1 MASGDNVDVIEVVE
15 TTSFPVPAQ
24 PTVDHL
30 RPEQSTV
37 EEDYKSIGEKIT
49 SFDSSVVQHGTT
61 GGKTLVGVS
70 RNKSERE
77 RKIGHRRVG
86 VGGEITYKKIQTTQI
101 MGSIQLGI
109 QHAVGGLA
117 SKPER
122 DLLMQDFMTV
132 ETTNFP
138 SEGSNHTPAH
148 HFSEFKFKNYAP
160 IAFRY
165 FRDLF
170 GIQPDDF
177 LMSMCS
183 APLRELSNPGAS
195 GSIFYLTDDDEFI
208 IKTVQHKEGEFLQTL
223 LPGYYMNLNQN
234 PRTLLPKFFGL
245 YCYRC
250 NSKNVR
256 LIAMNN
262 LLPSSVKLHQKYDLK
277 GSTYKRK
284 ASKTERSKSS
294 PTYKDLDFIEHH
306 PEGIFLEADTYGALV
321 KTIQRDCRVLE
332 SFKIMDYSLL
342 VGIHNLDQ
350 AVKEKAQEQRLSASA
365 DEEIDEMGGE
375 SDGFIQSEREK
386 QKEDRIGAAALNR
399 SRSINRQR
407 LVAHSTAMESIQAES
422 EPIDEEDD
430 VPSGGIPARNARGER
445 LLLFLGII
453 DILQSYRLKK
463 KLEHTWKSMIH
474 DGDTVSVHRPGFYAQ
489 RFQDFM
495 AKTVFKKIP
504 SLDLPEIK
512 GNHRKFRNLVTS
524 YIALKHSPSKRKSI
538 SRPLRPLEGDFD
550 STAVAATGGST
561 MHATSPTK
569 AVSPPDPAISAT
581 NVAASVPIAPSPP
594 VNLAA
599 GPLSPPPLTLATGQG
614 PHHEHP
620 PGAAPTVKVTSYPA
634 VLKGRSAASPP
645 NPNLVPSGKIPPP
658 VPPRGTGASR
668 TARSSEDHRAAST
681 AASTTS
687 SVTSSRGDEA
697 AIITR
702 YRLHDSS
709 CDLHRSLLSDH
720 SCTSTSITTAKTVA
734 STITAAT
741 SIKTTSATSNALHA
755 HTSTSNTCRVTDRD
769 RIGGEAG
776 RIRLMDSIQHWHT
789 QELDED
795 EEEFV
800 SVVKIEDAYFIKT
813 SLHPLRPDRGIR
825 RSSHLKD
832 FNETGNDNYEVSKKG
847 TEKRGDTKTD
857 HLAKFTYFL
866 NPSSRADLM
875 NYKMSRKD
883 KKYSETYYERVKRK
897 QKNLE
902 ASITTVSHLRKPVE
916 DARTHHI
923 HTSYME
929 AAEEWT
935 NYNQKI
941 LKFASIKKDSILLQK
956 IREKS
961 KRRKRIAPEP
971 SMKKRT
977 SKRETFNGNLAEI
990 EKTDAKRE
998 NEKLSLKM
1006 SSLGNKSGYQ
1016 IQEKSNKNDTGFTS
1030 KRKESAIRCDET
1042 KQNCPSGRDN
1052 NYLDKKKNI
1061 SKNINDEQINN
1072 TGGFKGIFAN
1082 SYKAENMED
1091 RIVHEGISKFDRQ
1104 ANERFKK
1111 YKNESPKSDCKSCDG
1126 NSYFREEE
1134 SSFDIKKTNSKDV
1147 KQDKLL
1153 NTIKREEFI
1162 FSSFENDIRSRNS
1175 DVLKC
1180 SVFEKVKNFEKIKM
1194 DVRGKTKDARREVH
1208 LDNLNYGNEIDAIK
1222 RKFALPVNEIRLN
1235 QEEEKIVLKGR
1246 LINTDVKHKRQTFKS
1261 LSSSHC
1267 DNLSFNSEFGMLK
1280 PNVSFLH
1287 TYRKT
1292 RSFTCG
1298 TLPSTCSTPPPPF
1311 DDAVRSNDQTLAS
1324 GGHLQQGSATP
1335 ILTSNL
1341 FSTHS
1346 KQNKVVHHV
1355 TLTKTYHDTVSI
1367 SDVHLESSGSGSGSG
1382 GRETKSSLSVES
1394 GGSSSRGGGG
1404 LTWTPPAGSAEGSTP
1419 TWTEGTPSF
1428 TESSSSG
1435 DIGKLLYALNIYYG
1449 S

>member
-1 MASGDNVDVIEVVE
+1 MASGDNVDAIEVVE
-15 TTSFPVPAQ
+15 TSFTGPAQ
-24 PTVDHL
+24 PAAATEDST
-30 RPEQSTV
+30 RTDQST
-37 EEDYKSIGEKIT
+37 EDDNKSTGEKVTALDNSIT
-49 SFDSSVVQHGTT
+49 QHGTV
-61 GGKTLVGVS
+61 GLKTPAGVS

-195 GSIFYLTDDDEFI
+195 GSIFYLTEDDEFI

-256 LIAMNN
+256 LVAMNN
-262 LLPSSVKLHQKYDLK
+262 LLPSAVKLHQKYDLK

-284 ASKTERSKSS
+284 ASKSERSKSS
-294 PTYKDLDFIEHH
+294 PTYKDLDFMEHH
-306 PEGIFLEADTYGALV
+306 PEGIFLEADTYNALV

-350 AVKEKAQEQRLSASA
+350 AAREKTEQRISASA
-365 DEEIDEMGGE
+365 DDEVGE
-375 SDGFIQSEREK
+375 MTGENGAFIQAERERDR
-386 QKEDRIGAAALNR
+386 EDRIGATALNR

-430 VPSGGIPARNARGER
+430 VPSPGGIPARNARGER

-538 SRPLRPLEGDFD
+538 TRPLRPLEGDFD
-550 STAVAATGGST
+550 STAVAAMGTST

-569 AVSPPDPAISAT
+569 PAGGSPTDIAPST
-581 NVAASVPIAPSPP
+581 TSTVMSSGSVPIATSTP

-599 GPLSPPPLTLATGQG
+599 GPVSPPPLSLGITQTV
-614 PHHEHP
+614 PHQEQNAL
-620 PGAAPTVKVTSYPA
+620 GGGVIGKSSTTATSYPA
-634 VLKGRSAASPP
+634 VLKGRSSASPP
-645 NPNLVPSGKIPPP
+645 NPNLVPSGKVPPP
-658 VPPRGTGASR
+658 VPPRGSG
-668 TARSSEDHRAAST
+668 ARSARSPGPT
-681 AASTTS
+681 TTS
-687 SVTSSRGDEA
+687 SSSITSSRG
-697 AIITR
+697 
-702 YRLHDSS
+702 
-709 CDLHRSLLSDH
+709 
-720 SCTSTSITTAKTVA
+720 
-734 STITAAT
+734 
-741 SIKTTSATSNALHA
+741 
-755 HTSTSNTCRVTDRD
+755 
-769 RIGGEAG
+769 
-776 RIRLMDSIQHWHT
+776 
-789 QELDED
+789 
-795 EEEFV
+795 
-800 SVVKIEDAYFIKT
+800 
-813 SLHPLRPDRGIR
+813 
-825 RSSHLKD
+825 
-832 FNETGNDNYEVSKKG
+832 
-847 TEKRGDTKTD
+847 
-857 HLAKFTYFL
+857 
-866 NPSSRADLM
+866 
-875 NYKMSRKD
+875 
-883 KKYSETYYERVKRK
+883 
-897 QKNLE
+897 
-902 ASITTVSHLRKPVE
+902 
-916 DARTHHI
+916 
-923 HTSYME
+923 
-929 AAEEWT
+929 
-935 NYNQKI
+935 
-941 LKFASIKKDSILLQK
+941 
-956 IREKS
+956 
-961 KRRKRIAPEP
+961 
-971 SMKKRT
+971 
-977 SKRETFNGNLAEI
+977 
-990 EKTDAKRE
+990 
-998 NEKLSLKM
+998 
-1006 SSLGNKSGYQ
+1006 
-1016 IQEKSNKNDTGFTS
+1016 
-1030 KRKESAIRCDET
+1030 
-1042 KQNCPSGRDN
+1042 
-1052 NYLDKKKNI
+1052 
-1061 SKNINDEQINN
+1061 
-1072 TGGFKGIFAN
+1072 
-1082 SYKAENMED
+1082 
-1091 RIVHEGISKFDRQ
+1091 
-1104 ANERFKK
+1104 
-1111 YKNESPKSDCKSCDG
+1111 
-1126 NSYFREEE
+1126 
-1134 SSFDIKKTNSKDV
+1134 
-1147 KQDKLL
+1147 
-1153 NTIKREEFI
+1153 
-1162 FSSFENDIRSRNS
+1162 
-1175 DVLKC
+1175 
-1180 SVFEKVKNFEKIKM
+1180 
-1194 DVRGKTKDARREVH
+1194 
-1208 LDNLNYGNEIDAIK
+1208 
-1222 RKFALPVNEIRLN
+1222 
-1235 QEEEKIVLKGR
+1235 
-1246 LINTDVKHKRQTFKS
+1246 
-1261 LSSSHC
+1261 
-1267 DNLSFNSEFGMLK
+1267 
-1280 PNVSFLH
+1280 
-1287 TYRKT
+1287 
-1292 RSFTCG
+1292 G

-1311 DDAVRSNDQTLAS
+1311 DDVVRSNDQTLAS
-1324 GGHLQQGSATP
+1324 GGHLQQAVTTS
-1335 ILTSNL
+1335 ILTSSL
-1341 FSTHS
+1341 SSAHS
-1346 KQNKVVHHV
+1346 KHNKVVHHV
-1355 TLTKTYHDTVSI
+1355 TLTKSNHDAVSI

-1394 GGSSSRGGGG
+1394 GGSSRGGGG

-1435 DIGKLLYALNIYYG
+1435 DIGCPTTPIRGSHRSEDGGRIAATVEEALASLTTEMRRTSQMNVRGIGVSGGGGDGQSIQLEQRSSFSMYRHLRTSLKRTSSNHVAIMKTMQRALNVRRREP
-1449 S
+1449 

>member
-15 TTSFPVPAQ
+15 TTSFPVPTQ
-24 PTVDHL
+24 PAVDHL
-30 RPEQSTV
+30 RPEQSIV
-37 EEDYKSIGEKIT
+37 EEDYKSTGEKIT
-49 SFDSSVVQHGTT
+49 AFDSSIVQHGTT
-61 GGKTLVGVS
+61 GGKAPAGVS

-138 SEGSNHTPAH
+138 HEGSNHTPAH

-256 LIAMNN
+256 LVAMNN

-284 ASKTERSKSS
+284 ASKGERSKSS

-350 AVKEKAQEQRLSASA
+350 AAKEKAQEQRLSASA
-365 DEEIDEMGGE
+365 DEEIDETGGE

-386 QKEDRIGAAALNR
+386 QREDRIGAAALNR

-445 LLLFLGII
+445 LLLFLGVI

-550 STAVAATGGST
+550 STAVAATGGSA

-569 AVSPPDPAISAT
+569 AAVSPPDPAISAA
-581 NVAASVPIAPSPP
+581 NAAASVPIATSTP

-599 GPLSPPPLTLATGQG
+599 GPLSPPPLTLAAGQG

-620 PGAAPTVKVTSYPA
+620 PGTAPTVKVASYPA

-645 NPNLVPSGKIPPP
+645 NPNLVPSGKVPPP

-668 TARSSEDHRAAST
+668 TGRSSEDHRAAGT

-687 SVTSSRGDEA
+687 SVSSSSRG
-697 AIITR
+697 
-702 YRLHDSS
+702 
-709 CDLHRSLLSDH
+709 
-720 SCTSTSITTAKTVA
+720 
-734 STITAAT
+734 
-741 SIKTTSATSNALHA
+741 
-755 HTSTSNTCRVTDRD
+755 
-769 RIGGEAG
+769 
-776 RIRLMDSIQHWHT
+776 
-789 QELDED
+789 
-795 EEEFV
+795 
-800 SVVKIEDAYFIKT
+800 
-813 SLHPLRPDRGIR
+813 
-825 RSSHLKD
+825 
-832 FNETGNDNYEVSKKG
+832 
-847 TEKRGDTKTD
+847 
-857 HLAKFTYFL
+857 
-866 NPSSRADLM
+866 
-875 NYKMSRKD
+875 
-883 KKYSETYYERVKRK
+883 
-897 QKNLE
+897 
-902 ASITTVSHLRKPVE
+902 
-916 DARTHHI
+916 
-923 HTSYME
+923 
-929 AAEEWT
+929 
-935 NYNQKI
+935 
-941 LKFASIKKDSILLQK
+941 
-956 IREKS
+956 
-961 KRRKRIAPEP
+961 
-971 SMKKRT
+971 
-977 SKRETFNGNLAEI
+977 
-990 EKTDAKRE
+990 
-998 NEKLSLKM
+998 
-1006 SSLGNKSGYQ
+1006 
-1016 IQEKSNKNDTGFTS
+1016 
-1030 KRKESAIRCDET
+1030 
-1042 KQNCPSGRDN
+1042 
-1052 NYLDKKKNI
+1052 
-1061 SKNINDEQINN
+1061 
-1072 TGGFKGIFAN
+1072 
-1082 SYKAENMED
+1082 
-1091 RIVHEGISKFDRQ
+1091 
-1104 ANERFKK
+1104 
-1111 YKNESPKSDCKSCDG
+1111 
-1126 NSYFREEE
+1126 
-1134 SSFDIKKTNSKDV
+1134 
-1147 KQDKLL
+1147 
-1153 NTIKREEFI
+1153 
-1162 FSSFENDIRSRNS
+1162 
-1175 DVLKC
+1175 
-1180 SVFEKVKNFEKIKM
+1180 
-1194 DVRGKTKDARREVH
+1194 
-1208 LDNLNYGNEIDAIK
+1208 
-1222 RKFALPVNEIRLN
+1222 
-1235 QEEEKIVLKGR
+1235 
-1246 LINTDVKHKRQTFKS
+1246 
-1261 LSSSHC
+1261 
-1267 DNLSFNSEFGMLK
+1267 
-1280 PNVSFLH
+1280 
-1287 TYRKT
+1287 
-1292 RSFTCG
+1292 G

-1324 GGHLQQGSATP
+1324 GGHLQQGGATTILASSLSSA
-1335 ILTSNL
+1335 
-1341 FSTHS
+1341 HS

-1382 GRETKSSLSVES
+1382 GRETRSSLSVES

-1435 DIGKLLYALNIYYG
+1435 DIGCPTTPIKGNQRQDDGGRIAATVEEALASLTTEMRRTSEGGQHQLEQSTTFSLYRHIRTSLKRGSVNHVAIMRNMQRALNIRRAP
-1449 S
+1449 

>member
-15 TTSFPVPAQ
+15 TTSFPGSASQ

-30 RPEQSTV
+30 RPDQSTA
-37 EEDYKSIGEKIT
+37 EEDYKSIGEKT
-49 SFDSSVVQHGTT
+49 TAFDSLVVQHGIT
-61 GGKTLVGVS
+61 GGKTPVGVS

-256 LIAMNN
+256 LVAMNN
-262 LLPSSVKLHQKYDLK
+262 LLPSFVKLHQKYDLK

-294 PTYKDLDFIEHH
+294 PTYKDLDFMEHH
-306 PEGIFLEADTYGALV
+306 PEGIFLEADTYSALV

-350 AVKEKAQEQRLSASA
+350 AAKEKAQEQRLSASA
-365 DEEIDEMGGE
+365 DEEVGEMGE
-375 SDGFIQSEREK
+375 TDGFIQSEREK
-386 QKEDRIGAAALNR
+386 DREDRIGAAALNR

-445 LLLFLGII
+445 LLLFLGVI

-550 STAVAATGGST
+550 STG
-561 MHATSPTK
+561 
-569 AVSPPDPAISAT
+569 
-581 NVAASVPIAPSPP
+581 
-594 VNLAA
+594 
-599 GPLSPPPLTLATGQG
+599 
-614 PHHEHP
+614 
-620 PGAAPTVKVTSYPA
+620 
-634 VLKGRSAASPP
+634 
-645 NPNLVPSGKIPPP
+645 
-658 VPPRGTGASR
+658 
-668 TARSSEDHRAAST
+668 
-681 AASTTS
+681 
-687 SVTSSRGDEA
+687 
-697 AIITR
+697 
-702 YRLHDSS
+702 
-709 CDLHRSLLSDH
+709 
-720 SCTSTSITTAKTVA
+720 
-734 STITAAT
+734 
-741 SIKTTSATSNALHA
+741 
-755 HTSTSNTCRVTDRD
+755 
-769 RIGGEAG
+769 
-776 RIRLMDSIQHWHT
+776 
-789 QELDED
+789 
-795 EEEFV
+795 
-800 SVVKIEDAYFIKT
+800 
-813 SLHPLRPDRGIR
+813 
-825 RSSHLKD
+825 
-832 FNETGNDNYEVSKKG
+832 
-847 TEKRGDTKTD
+847 
-857 HLAKFTYFL
+857 
-866 NPSSRADLM
+866 
-875 NYKMSRKD
+875 
-883 KKYSETYYERVKRK
+883 
-897 QKNLE
+897 
-902 ASITTVSHLRKPVE
+902 
-916 DARTHHI
+916 
-923 HTSYME
+923 
-929 AAEEWT
+929 
-935 NYNQKI
+935 
-941 LKFASIKKDSILLQK
+941 
-956 IREKS
+956 
-961 KRRKRIAPEP
+961 
-971 SMKKRT
+971 
-977 SKRETFNGNLAEI
+977 
-990 EKTDAKRE
+990 
-998 NEKLSLKM
+998 
-1006 SSLGNKSGYQ
+1006 
-1016 IQEKSNKNDTGFTS
+1016 
-1030 KRKESAIRCDET
+1030 
-1042 KQNCPSGRDN
+1042 
-1052 NYLDKKKNI
+1052 
-1061 SKNINDEQINN
+1061 
-1072 TGGFKGIFAN
+1072 
-1082 SYKAENMED
+1082 
-1091 RIVHEGISKFDRQ
+1091 
-1104 ANERFKK
+1104 
-1111 YKNESPKSDCKSCDG
+1111 
-1126 NSYFREEE
+1126 
-1134 SSFDIKKTNSKDV
+1134 
-1147 KQDKLL
+1147 
-1153 NTIKREEFI
+1153 
-1162 FSSFENDIRSRNS
+1162 
-1175 DVLKC
+1175 
-1180 SVFEKVKNFEKIKM
+1180 
-1194 DVRGKTKDARREVH
+1194 
-1208 LDNLNYGNEIDAIK
+1208 
-1222 RKFALPVNEIRLN
+1222 
-1235 QEEEKIVLKGR
+1235 
-1246 LINTDVKHKRQTFKS
+1246 
-1261 LSSSHC
+1261 
-1267 DNLSFNSEFGMLK
+1267 
-1280 PNVSFLH
+1280 
-1287 TYRKT
+1287 
-1292 RSFTCG
+1292 G

-1324 GGHLQQGSATP
+1324 GGHLQQGGATILASSLSSAHT
-1335 ILTSNL
+1335 
-1341 FSTHS
+1341 

-1355 TLTKTYHDTVSI
+1355 TLTKTYHDTVRKRKII

-1394 GGSSSRGGGG
+1394 GGSSRGGGC

-1435 DIGKLLYALNIYYG
+1435 DIGCPTTPIKGNQRQDDGGRIAATVEEALASLTTEMRRTSQDGQHQLQQSASFSFYRQIRTSLKRDNSNHVAIMRNMQRALNVRRQAP
-1449 S
+1449 

>member
-1 MASGDNVDVIEVVE
+1 MASGDNVDAIEVVE
-15 TTSFPVPAQ
+15 TSFTGPAQ
-24 PTVDHL
+24 PAAATEDST
-30 RPEQSTV
+30 RTDQST
-37 EEDYKSIGEKIT
+37 EDDNKSTGEKVTALDFILQNSIT
-49 SFDSSVVQHGTT
+49 QHGTV
-61 GGKTLVGVS
+61 GLKTPAGVS

-195 GSIFYLTDDDEFI
+195 GSIFYLTEDDEFI

-256 LIAMNN
+256 LVAMNN
-262 LLPSSVKLHQKYDLK
+262 LLPSAVKLHQKYDLK

-284 ASKTERSKSS
+284 ASKSERSKSS
-294 PTYKDLDFIEHH
+294 PTYKDLDFMEHH
-306 PEGIFLEADTYGALV
+306 PEGIFLEADTYNALV

-350 AVKEKAQEQRLSASA
+350 AAREKTQEQRISASA
-365 DEEIDEMGGE
+365 DDEVGE
-375 SDGFIQSEREK
+375 MTGENGAFIQAERERDR
-386 QKEDRIGAAALNR
+386 EDRIGATALNR

-430 VPSGGIPARNARGER
+430 VPPGGIPARNARGER

-538 SRPLRPLEGDFD
+538 TRPLRPLEGDFD
-550 STAVAATGGST
+550 STAVAAMGTST

-569 AVSPPDPAISAT
+569 PAGGSPTDIAPST
-581 NVAASVPIAPSPP
+581 TSTVMSSGSVPIATSTP

-599 GPLSPPPLTLATGQG
+599 GPVSPPPLSLGITQTV
-614 PHHEHP
+614 PHQEQNAL
-620 PGAAPTVKVTSYPA
+620 GGGVIGKSSTTATSYPA
-634 VLKGRSAASPP
+634 VLKGRSSASPP
-645 NPNLVPSGKIPPP
+645 NPNLVPSGKVPPP
-658 VPPRGTGASR
+658 VPPRGSG
-668 TARSSEDHRAAST
+668 ARSARSPGPT
-681 AASTTS
+681 TTS
-687 SVTSSRGDEA
+687 SSSITSSRG
-697 AIITR
+697 
-702 YRLHDSS
+702 
-709 CDLHRSLLSDH
+709 
-720 SCTSTSITTAKTVA
+720 
-734 STITAAT
+734 
-741 SIKTTSATSNALHA
+741 
-755 HTSTSNTCRVTDRD
+755 
-769 RIGGEAG
+769 
-776 RIRLMDSIQHWHT
+776 
-789 QELDED
+789 
-795 EEEFV
+795 
-800 SVVKIEDAYFIKT
+800 
-813 SLHPLRPDRGIR
+813 
-825 RSSHLKD
+825 
-832 FNETGNDNYEVSKKG
+832 
-847 TEKRGDTKTD
+847 
-857 HLAKFTYFL
+857 
-866 NPSSRADLM
+866 
-875 NYKMSRKD
+875 
-883 KKYSETYYERVKRK
+883 
-897 QKNLE
+897 
-902 ASITTVSHLRKPVE
+902 
-916 DARTHHI
+916 
-923 HTSYME
+923 
-929 AAEEWT
+929 
-935 NYNQKI
+935 
-941 LKFASIKKDSILLQK
+941 
-956 IREKS
+956 
-961 KRRKRIAPEP
+961 
-971 SMKKRT
+971 
-977 SKRETFNGNLAEI
+977 
-990 EKTDAKRE
+990 
-998 NEKLSLKM
+998 
-1006 SSLGNKSGYQ
+1006 
-1016 IQEKSNKNDTGFTS
+1016 
-1030 KRKESAIRCDET
+1030 
-1042 KQNCPSGRDN
+1042 
-1052 NYLDKKKNI
+1052 
-1061 SKNINDEQINN
+1061 
-1072 TGGFKGIFAN
+1072 
-1082 SYKAENMED
+1082 
-1091 RIVHEGISKFDRQ
+1091 
-1104 ANERFKK
+1104 
-1111 YKNESPKSDCKSCDG
+1111 
-1126 NSYFREEE
+1126 
-1134 SSFDIKKTNSKDV
+1134 
-1147 KQDKLL
+1147 
-1153 NTIKREEFI
+1153 
-1162 FSSFENDIRSRNS
+1162 
-1175 DVLKC
+1175 
-1180 SVFEKVKNFEKIKM
+1180 
-1194 DVRGKTKDARREVH
+1194 
-1208 LDNLNYGNEIDAIK
+1208 
-1222 RKFALPVNEIRLN
+1222 
-1235 QEEEKIVLKGR
+1235 
-1246 LINTDVKHKRQTFKS
+1246 
-1261 LSSSHC
+1261 
-1267 DNLSFNSEFGMLK
+1267 
-1280 PNVSFLH
+1280 
-1287 TYRKT
+1287 
-1292 RSFTCG
+1292 G

-1311 DDAVRSNDQTLAS
+1311 DDVVRSNDQTLAS
-1324 GGHLQQGSATP
+1324 GGHLQQAVTTS
-1335 ILTSNL
+1335 ILTSSL
-1341 FSTHS
+1341 SSAHS
-1346 KQNKVVHHV
+1346 KHNKVVHHV
-1355 TLTKTYHDTVSI
+1355 TLTKSNHDAVSI

-1394 GGSSSRGGGG
+1394 GGSSRGGGG

-1435 DIGKLLYALNIYYG
+1435 DIGCPTTPIRGSHRSEDGGRIAATVEEALASLTTEMRRTSQMNVRGIGVSGGGGDGQSIQLEQRSSFSMYRHLRTSLKRTSSNHVAIMKTMQRALNVRRREP
-1449 S
+1449 

>member
-15 TTSFPVPAQ
+15 TSFSGPAQ
-24 PTVDHL
+24 ATEDHL
-30 RPEQSTV
+30 RPEQYADEDSKSTGDKV
-37 EEDYKSIGEKIT
+37 TTFE
-49 SFDSSVVQHGTT
+49 SSVNQHGTT
-61 GGKTLVGVS
+61 GPKTPVGVS

-256 LIAMNN
+256 LVAMNN

-284 ASKTERSKSS
+284 ASKSERSKSS
-294 PTYKDLDFIEHH
+294 PTYKDLDFMEHH
-306 PEGIFLEADTYGALV
+306 PEGIFLEADTYSALV

-342 VGIHNLDQ
+342 VGLHNLDQ
-350 AVKEKAQEQRLSASA
+350 AAREKAQEQRLSASA
-365 DEEIDEMGGE
+365 EEEVGEVGGE
-375 SDGFIQSEREK
+375 STALTQAEKERER
-386 QKEDRIGAAALNR
+386 EDRIGASALNR

-430 VPSGGIPARNARGER
+430 VPSPGGIPARNARGER

-524 YIALKHSPSKRKSI
+524 YIGNFVSLKHSPSKRKSI
-538 SRPLRPLEGDFD
+538 TRPLRPLDGDFD
-550 STAVAATGGST
+550 STAVPTTGTST

-569 AVSPPDPAISAT
+569 A
-581 NVAASVPIAPSPP
+581 
-594 VNLAA
+594 
-599 GPLSPPPLTLATGQG
+599 G
-614 PHHEHP
+614 
-620 PGAAPTVKVTSYPA
+620 
-634 VLKGRSAASPP
+634 
-645 NPNLVPSGKIPPP
+645 
-658 VPPRGTGASR
+658 
-668 TARSSEDHRAAST
+668 
-681 AASTTS
+681 
-687 SVTSSRGDEA
+687 
-697 AIITR
+697 
-702 YRLHDSS
+702 
-709 CDLHRSLLSDH
+709 
-720 SCTSTSITTAKTVA
+720 
-734 STITAAT
+734 
-741 SIKTTSATSNALHA
+741 
-755 HTSTSNTCRVTDRD
+755 
-769 RIGGEAG
+769 
-776 RIRLMDSIQHWHT
+776 
-789 QELDED
+789 
-795 EEEFV
+795 
-800 SVVKIEDAYFIKT
+800 
-813 SLHPLRPDRGIR
+813 
-825 RSSHLKD
+825 
-832 FNETGNDNYEVSKKG
+832 
-847 TEKRGDTKTD
+847 
-857 HLAKFTYFL
+857 
-866 NPSSRADLM
+866 
-875 NYKMSRKD
+875 
-883 KKYSETYYERVKRK
+883 
-897 QKNLE
+897 
-902 ASITTVSHLRKPVE
+902 
-916 DARTHHI
+916 
-923 HTSYME
+923 
-929 AAEEWT
+929 
-935 NYNQKI
+935 
-941 LKFASIKKDSILLQK
+941 
-956 IREKS
+956 
-961 KRRKRIAPEP
+961 
-971 SMKKRT
+971 
-977 SKRETFNGNLAEI
+977 
-990 EKTDAKRE
+990 
-998 NEKLSLKM
+998 
-1006 SSLGNKSGYQ
+1006 
-1016 IQEKSNKNDTGFTS
+1016 
-1030 KRKESAIRCDET
+1030 
-1042 KQNCPSGRDN
+1042 
-1052 NYLDKKKNI
+1052 
-1061 SKNINDEQINN
+1061 
-1072 TGGFKGIFAN
+1072 
-1082 SYKAENMED
+1082 
-1091 RIVHEGISKFDRQ
+1091 
-1104 ANERFKK
+1104 
-1111 YKNESPKSDCKSCDG
+1111 
-1126 NSYFREEE
+1126 
-1134 SSFDIKKTNSKDV
+1134 
-1147 KQDKLL
+1147 
-1153 NTIKREEFI
+1153 
-1162 FSSFENDIRSRNS
+1162 
-1175 DVLKC
+1175 
-1180 SVFEKVKNFEKIKM
+1180 
-1194 DVRGKTKDARREVH
+1194 
-1208 LDNLNYGNEIDAIK
+1208 
-1222 RKFALPVNEIRLN
+1222 
-1235 QEEEKIVLKGR
+1235 
-1246 LINTDVKHKRQTFKS
+1246 
-1261 LSSSHC
+1261 
-1267 DNLSFNSEFGMLK
+1267 
-1280 PNVSFLH
+1280 
-1287 TYRKT
+1287 
-1292 RSFTCG
+1292 G

-1324 GGHLQQGSATP
+1324 GGQLQQGAPTTILASSLSSA
-1335 ILTSNL
+1335 
-1341 FSTHS
+1341 HS

-1355 TLTKTYHDTVSI
+1355 TLTKTYHDAVSI

-1394 GGSSSRGGGG
+1394 GGSSRGGGG

-1435 DIGKLLYALNIYYG
+1435 DAGCPTTPIRGSQRHDDGGRIAATVEEALASLTTEMKETNDTRNFVEQRRSLSKYSQVRTSFKRASANRVSIMRNVQNVLRVQRREP
-1449 S
+1449 

>member
-15 TTSFPVPAQ
+15 TSFAGPVQA
-24 PTVDHL
+24 TEDHL
-30 RPEQSTV
+30 RPEQSAD
-37 EEDYKSIGEKIT
+37 EDNKSTGDKVT
-49 SFDSSVVQHGTT
+49 ALDSLVTQHGIT
-61 GGKTLVGVS
+61 GPKTPVGVS

-256 LIAMNN
+256 LVAMNN

-294 PTYKDLDFIEHH
+294 PTYKDLDFMEHH
-306 PEGIFLEADTYGALV
+306 PEGIFLEADTYNALV

-350 AVKEKAQEQRLSASA
+350 AAREKAEQKLSASA
-365 DEEIDEMGGE
+365 EEEVGEVGGE
-375 SDGFIQSEREK
+375 SAGFTPAERER
-386 QKEDRIGAAALNR
+386 EREERTGASALNR

-430 VPSGGIPARNARGER
+430 VPPGGIPARNARGER

-538 SRPLRPLEGDFD
+538 TRPLRPLDGDFD
-550 STAVAATGGST
+550 STG
-561 MHATSPTK
+561 
-569 AVSPPDPAISAT
+569 
-581 NVAASVPIAPSPP
+581 
-594 VNLAA
+594 
-599 GPLSPPPLTLATGQG
+599 
-614 PHHEHP
+614 
-620 PGAAPTVKVTSYPA
+620 
-634 VLKGRSAASPP
+634 
-645 NPNLVPSGKIPPP
+645 
-658 VPPRGTGASR
+658 
-668 TARSSEDHRAAST
+668 
-681 AASTTS
+681 
-687 SVTSSRGDEA
+687 
-697 AIITR
+697 
-702 YRLHDSS
+702 
-709 CDLHRSLLSDH
+709 
-720 SCTSTSITTAKTVA
+720 
-734 STITAAT
+734 
-741 SIKTTSATSNALHA
+741 
-755 HTSTSNTCRVTDRD
+755 
-769 RIGGEAG
+769 
-776 RIRLMDSIQHWHT
+776 
-789 QELDED
+789 
-795 EEEFV
+795 
-800 SVVKIEDAYFIKT
+800 
-813 SLHPLRPDRGIR
+813 
-825 RSSHLKD
+825 
-832 FNETGNDNYEVSKKG
+832 
-847 TEKRGDTKTD
+847 
-857 HLAKFTYFL
+857 
-866 NPSSRADLM
+866 
-875 NYKMSRKD
+875 
-883 KKYSETYYERVKRK
+883 
-897 QKNLE
+897 
-902 ASITTVSHLRKPVE
+902 
-916 DARTHHI
+916 
-923 HTSYME
+923 
-929 AAEEWT
+929 
-935 NYNQKI
+935 
-941 LKFASIKKDSILLQK
+941 
-956 IREKS
+956 
-961 KRRKRIAPEP
+961 
-971 SMKKRT
+971 
-977 SKRETFNGNLAEI
+977 
-990 EKTDAKRE
+990 
-998 NEKLSLKM
+998 
-1006 SSLGNKSGYQ
+1006 
-1016 IQEKSNKNDTGFTS
+1016 
-1030 KRKESAIRCDET
+1030 
-1042 KQNCPSGRDN
+1042 
-1052 NYLDKKKNI
+1052 
-1061 SKNINDEQINN
+1061 
-1072 TGGFKGIFAN
+1072 
-1082 SYKAENMED
+1082 
-1091 RIVHEGISKFDRQ
+1091 
-1104 ANERFKK
+1104 
-1111 YKNESPKSDCKSCDG
+1111 
-1126 NSYFREEE
+1126 
-1134 SSFDIKKTNSKDV
+1134 
-1147 KQDKLL
+1147 
-1153 NTIKREEFI
+1153 
-1162 FSSFENDIRSRNS
+1162 
-1175 DVLKC
+1175 
-1180 SVFEKVKNFEKIKM
+1180 
-1194 DVRGKTKDARREVH
+1194 
-1208 LDNLNYGNEIDAIK
+1208 
-1222 RKFALPVNEIRLN
+1222 
-1235 QEEEKIVLKGR
+1235 
-1246 LINTDVKHKRQTFKS
+1246 
-1261 LSSSHC
+1261 
-1267 DNLSFNSEFGMLK
+1267 
-1280 PNVSFLH
+1280 
-1287 TYRKT
+1287 
-1292 RSFTCG
+1292 G

-1324 GGHLQQGSATP
+1324 GGQLQQGAPTT
-1335 ILTSNL
+1335 ILTSSL
-1341 FSTHS
+1341 SSAQS
-1346 KQNKVVHHV
+1346 KHNKVVHHV
-1355 TLTKTYHDTVSI
+1355 TLTKTYHDAVSI

-1394 GGSSSRGGGG
+1394 GGSSRGGGG

-1435 DIGKLLYALNIYYG
+1435 DAGCPTTPIRGSQRQDDGGRIAATVEEALASLTTEMRRTNENAKDLAEQRTSLSMYRQVRTSFKRASTNHVSIMRSMQRVLNIQRQEP
-1449 S
+1449 

>member
-15 TTSFPVPAQ
+15 TSFANPAQ
-24 PTVDHL
+24 ASEDLL
-30 RPEQSTV
+30 RAEQSA
-37 EEDYKSIGEKIT
+37 EEDNKSTGDKVTGLDI
-49 SFDSSVVQHGTT
+49 SANQHGTM
-61 GGKTLVGVS
+61 GLKTPVGVS

-256 LIAMNN
+256 LVAMNN

-284 ASKTERSKSS
+284 ASKLERSKSS
-294 PTYKDLDFIEHH
+294 PTYKDLDFMEHH
-306 PEGIFLEADTYGALV
+306 PEGIFLEADTYSALV

-350 AVKEKAQEQRLSASA
+350 AAREKAQEQRLSASA
-365 DEEIDEMGGE
+365 DEEVGEVGGE
-375 SDGFIQSEREK
+375 SAGLTQAERER
-386 QKEDRIGAAALNR
+386 EREERIGASALNR

-430 VPSGGIPARNARGER
+430 VPSPGGIPARNARGER

-463 KLEHTWKSMIH
+463 KLEHTLKSMIH

-538 SRPLRPLEGDFD
+538 TRPLRPLDGDFD
-550 STAVAATGGST
+550 STG
-561 MHATSPTK
+561 
-569 AVSPPDPAISAT
+569 
-581 NVAASVPIAPSPP
+581 
-594 VNLAA
+594 
-599 GPLSPPPLTLATGQG
+599 
-614 PHHEHP
+614 
-620 PGAAPTVKVTSYPA
+620 
-634 VLKGRSAASPP
+634 
-645 NPNLVPSGKIPPP
+645 
-658 VPPRGTGASR
+658 
-668 TARSSEDHRAAST
+668 
-681 AASTTS
+681 
-687 SVTSSRGDEA
+687 
-697 AIITR
+697 
-702 YRLHDSS
+702 
-709 CDLHRSLLSDH
+709 
-720 SCTSTSITTAKTVA
+720 
-734 STITAAT
+734 
-741 SIKTTSATSNALHA
+741 
-755 HTSTSNTCRVTDRD
+755 
-769 RIGGEAG
+769 
-776 RIRLMDSIQHWHT
+776 
-789 QELDED
+789 
-795 EEEFV
+795 
-800 SVVKIEDAYFIKT
+800 
-813 SLHPLRPDRGIR
+813 
-825 RSSHLKD
+825 
-832 FNETGNDNYEVSKKG
+832 
-847 TEKRGDTKTD
+847 
-857 HLAKFTYFL
+857 
-866 NPSSRADLM
+866 
-875 NYKMSRKD
+875 
-883 KKYSETYYERVKRK
+883 
-897 QKNLE
+897 
-902 ASITTVSHLRKPVE
+902 
-916 DARTHHI
+916 
-923 HTSYME
+923 
-929 AAEEWT
+929 
-935 NYNQKI
+935 
-941 LKFASIKKDSILLQK
+941 
-956 IREKS
+956 
-961 KRRKRIAPEP
+961 
-971 SMKKRT
+971 
-977 SKRETFNGNLAEI
+977 
-990 EKTDAKRE
+990 
-998 NEKLSLKM
+998 
-1006 SSLGNKSGYQ
+1006 
-1016 IQEKSNKNDTGFTS
+1016 
-1030 KRKESAIRCDET
+1030 
-1042 KQNCPSGRDN
+1042 
-1052 NYLDKKKNI
+1052 
-1061 SKNINDEQINN
+1061 
-1072 TGGFKGIFAN
+1072 
-1082 SYKAENMED
+1082 
-1091 RIVHEGISKFDRQ
+1091 
-1104 ANERFKK
+1104 
-1111 YKNESPKSDCKSCDG
+1111 
-1126 NSYFREEE
+1126 
-1134 SSFDIKKTNSKDV
+1134 
-1147 KQDKLL
+1147 
-1153 NTIKREEFI
+1153 
-1162 FSSFENDIRSRNS
+1162 
-1175 DVLKC
+1175 
-1180 SVFEKVKNFEKIKM
+1180 
-1194 DVRGKTKDARREVH
+1194 
-1208 LDNLNYGNEIDAIK
+1208 
-1222 RKFALPVNEIRLN
+1222 
-1235 QEEEKIVLKGR
+1235 
-1246 LINTDVKHKRQTFKS
+1246 
-1261 LSSSHC
+1261 
-1267 DNLSFNSEFGMLK
+1267 
-1280 PNVSFLH
+1280 
-1287 TYRKT
+1287 
-1292 RSFTCG
+1292 G

-1324 GGHLQQGSATP
+1324 GGQLQQGAPTT
-1335 ILTSNL
+1335 ILTSSL
-1341 FSTHS
+1341 STAQS

-1355 TLTKTYHDTVSI
+1355 TLSKAYHDAVSI

-1394 GGSSSRGGGG
+1394 GGSSRGGGG

-1435 DIGKLLYALNIYYG
+1435 DAGCPTTPIRGSQRQEDGGRVAATVEEALASLTTEMRQTNENARGLAEQRASLSMYKHVRRSLKRANTNHVSIMR
-1449 S
+1449 SVQRVLSIQRQES

>member
-15 TTSFPVPAQ
+15 TSFSGLAPPAL
-24 PTVDHL
+24 DH
-30 RPEQSTV
+30 RADQSAD
-37 EEDYKSIGEKIT
+37 EDYKSSGEKT
-49 SFDSSVVQHGTT
+49 TAFDSSVVQHGTA
-61 GGKTLVGVS
+61 GGKAPVGVS

-195 GSIFYLTDDDEFI
+195 GSIFYLTEDDEFI

-256 LIAMNN
+256 LVAMNN

-350 AVKEKAQEQRLSASA
+350 AAKEKAQEQRLSASA
-365 DEEIDEMGGE
+365 DEEGEMGGE
-375 SDGFIQSEREK
+375 SGGFIHVEREK
-386 QKEDRIGAAALNR
+386 ERDDRIGAVALNR

-445 LLLFLGII
+445 LLLFVGII

-504 SLDLPEIK
+504 SP
-512 GNHRKFRNLVTS
+512 
-524 YIALKHSPSKRKSI
+524 LKHSPSKRKSI
-538 SRPLRPLEGDFD
+538 TRPLRPLDGDFD
-550 STAVAATGGST
+550 ST
-561 MHATSPTK
+561 
-569 AVSPPDPAISAT
+569 VSPPDPAISAT
-581 NVAASVPIAPSPP
+581 TNTAISSGSVPIATSTP

-599 GPLSPPPLTLATGQG
+599 GPLSPPPLTLAAGQAS
-614 PHHEHP
+614 HRDEHP
-620 PGAAPTVKVTSYPA
+620 LGVAAAPTVKVTSYPA

-645 NPNLVPSGKIPPP
+645 NPNLVPSGKVPPP
-658 VPPRGTGASR
+658 VPPRGTGSSR
-668 TARSSEDHRAAST
+668 TARSSEEHRAAG

-687 SVTSSRGDEA
+687 SVTSSRG
-697 AIITR
+697 
-702 YRLHDSS
+702 
-709 CDLHRSLLSDH
+709 
-720 SCTSTSITTAKTVA
+720 
-734 STITAAT
+734 
-741 SIKTTSATSNALHA
+741 
-755 HTSTSNTCRVTDRD
+755 
-769 RIGGEAG
+769 
-776 RIRLMDSIQHWHT
+776 
-789 QELDED
+789 
-795 EEEFV
+795 
-800 SVVKIEDAYFIKT
+800 
-813 SLHPLRPDRGIR
+813 
-825 RSSHLKD
+825 
-832 FNETGNDNYEVSKKG
+832 
-847 TEKRGDTKTD
+847 
-857 HLAKFTYFL
+857 
-866 NPSSRADLM
+866 
-875 NYKMSRKD
+875 
-883 KKYSETYYERVKRK
+883 
-897 QKNLE
+897 
-902 ASITTVSHLRKPVE
+902 
-916 DARTHHI
+916 
-923 HTSYME
+923 
-929 AAEEWT
+929 
-935 NYNQKI
+935 
-941 LKFASIKKDSILLQK
+941 
-956 IREKS
+956 
-961 KRRKRIAPEP
+961 
-971 SMKKRT
+971 
-977 SKRETFNGNLAEI
+977 
-990 EKTDAKRE
+990 
-998 NEKLSLKM
+998 
-1006 SSLGNKSGYQ
+1006 
-1016 IQEKSNKNDTGFTS
+1016 
-1030 KRKESAIRCDET
+1030 
-1042 KQNCPSGRDN
+1042 
-1052 NYLDKKKNI
+1052 
-1061 SKNINDEQINN
+1061 
-1072 TGGFKGIFAN
+1072 
-1082 SYKAENMED
+1082 
-1091 RIVHEGISKFDRQ
+1091 
-1104 ANERFKK
+1104 
-1111 YKNESPKSDCKSCDG
+1111 
-1126 NSYFREEE
+1126 
-1134 SSFDIKKTNSKDV
+1134 
-1147 KQDKLL
+1147 
-1153 NTIKREEFI
+1153 
-1162 FSSFENDIRSRNS
+1162 
-1175 DVLKC
+1175 
-1180 SVFEKVKNFEKIKM
+1180 
-1194 DVRGKTKDARREVH
+1194 
-1208 LDNLNYGNEIDAIK
+1208 
-1222 RKFALPVNEIRLN
+1222 
-1235 QEEEKIVLKGR
+1235 
-1246 LINTDVKHKRQTFKS
+1246 
-1261 LSSSHC
+1261 
-1267 DNLSFNSEFGMLK
+1267 
-1280 PNVSFLH
+1280 
-1287 TYRKT
+1287 
-1292 RSFTCG
+1292 G

-1324 GGHLQQGSATP
+1324 GGHLQQSGAANVLASSLASA
-1335 ILTSNL
+1335 
-1341 FSTHS
+1341 HS

-1355 TLTKTYHDTVSI
+1355 TVTKMYHDTVRKRKII

-1394 GGSSSRGGGG
+1394 GGSSRGGGSGSGGGGGGG

-1435 DIGKLLYALNIYYG
+1435 DIGCPTTPIKGNQRQDDGGRIAATVEEALASLTTEMKRSSQDGQHELEQSTSFSFYRQIRTSLKRGGTNHVAIMRSMQRALNVRRRAP
-1449 S
+1449 

>member
-15 TTSFPVPAQ
+15 TSFTGPAQ
-24 PTVDHL
+24 ATEDHL
-30 RPEQSTV
+30 RPDQSTD
-37 EEDYKSIGEKIT
+37 EDNKSTGDKVT
-49 SFDSSVVQHGTT
+49 ALDSSITQHGTA
-61 GGKTLVGVS
+61 GLKTPAGVS

-256 LIAMNN
+256 LVAMNN

-294 PTYKDLDFIEHH
+294 PTYKDLDFMEHH
-306 PEGIFLEADTYGALV
+306 SDGIFLEADTYSALV

-350 AVKEKAQEQRLSASA
+350 AAREKALEQRLSASA
-365 DEEIDEMGGE
+365 DEEVGE
-375 SDGFIQSEREK
+375 VAGDAAGFIQAERERER
-386 QKEDRIGAAALNR
+386 EDRIGATALNR

-430 VPSGGIPARNARGER
+430 VPSPGGIPARNARGER

-504 SLDLPEIK
+504 SP
-512 GNHRKFRNLVTS
+512 
-524 YIALKHSPSKRKSI
+524 LKHSPSKRKSI
-538 SRPLRPLEGDFD
+538 TRPLRPLEGDFD
-550 STAVAATGGST
+550 STG
-561 MHATSPTK
+561 
-569 AVSPPDPAISAT
+569 
-581 NVAASVPIAPSPP
+581 
-594 VNLAA
+594 
-599 GPLSPPPLTLATGQG
+599 
-614 PHHEHP
+614 
-620 PGAAPTVKVTSYPA
+620 
-634 VLKGRSAASPP
+634 
-645 NPNLVPSGKIPPP
+645 
-658 VPPRGTGASR
+658 
-668 TARSSEDHRAAST
+668 
-681 AASTTS
+681 
-687 SVTSSRGDEA
+687 
-697 AIITR
+697 
-702 YRLHDSS
+702 
-709 CDLHRSLLSDH
+709 
-720 SCTSTSITTAKTVA
+720 
-734 STITAAT
+734 
-741 SIKTTSATSNALHA
+741 
-755 HTSTSNTCRVTDRD
+755 
-769 RIGGEAG
+769 
-776 RIRLMDSIQHWHT
+776 
-789 QELDED
+789 
-795 EEEFV
+795 
-800 SVVKIEDAYFIKT
+800 
-813 SLHPLRPDRGIR
+813 
-825 RSSHLKD
+825 
-832 FNETGNDNYEVSKKG
+832 
-847 TEKRGDTKTD
+847 
-857 HLAKFTYFL
+857 
-866 NPSSRADLM
+866 
-875 NYKMSRKD
+875 
-883 KKYSETYYERVKRK
+883 
-897 QKNLE
+897 
-902 ASITTVSHLRKPVE
+902 
-916 DARTHHI
+916 
-923 HTSYME
+923 
-929 AAEEWT
+929 
-935 NYNQKI
+935 
-941 LKFASIKKDSILLQK
+941 
-956 IREKS
+956 
-961 KRRKRIAPEP
+961 
-971 SMKKRT
+971 
-977 SKRETFNGNLAEI
+977 
-990 EKTDAKRE
+990 
-998 NEKLSLKM
+998 
-1006 SSLGNKSGYQ
+1006 
-1016 IQEKSNKNDTGFTS
+1016 
-1030 KRKESAIRCDET
+1030 
-1042 KQNCPSGRDN
+1042 
-1052 NYLDKKKNI
+1052 
-1061 SKNINDEQINN
+1061 
-1072 TGGFKGIFAN
+1072 
-1082 SYKAENMED
+1082 
-1091 RIVHEGISKFDRQ
+1091 
-1104 ANERFKK
+1104 
-1111 YKNESPKSDCKSCDG
+1111 
-1126 NSYFREEE
+1126 
-1134 SSFDIKKTNSKDV
+1134 
-1147 KQDKLL
+1147 
-1153 NTIKREEFI
+1153 
-1162 FSSFENDIRSRNS
+1162 
-1175 DVLKC
+1175 
-1180 SVFEKVKNFEKIKM
+1180 
-1194 DVRGKTKDARREVH
+1194 
-1208 LDNLNYGNEIDAIK
+1208 
-1222 RKFALPVNEIRLN
+1222 
-1235 QEEEKIVLKGR
+1235 
-1246 LINTDVKHKRQTFKS
+1246 
-1261 LSSSHC
+1261 
-1267 DNLSFNSEFGMLK
+1267 
-1280 PNVSFLH
+1280 
-1287 TYRKT
+1287 
-1292 RSFTCG
+1292 G
-1298 TLPSTCSTPPPPF
+1298 TLPSTCSTPPPSF

-1324 GGHLQQGSATP
+1324 GGQLQQGAPAT
-1335 ILTSNL
+1335 ILTSSL
-1341 FSTHS
+1341 SSAQS

-1355 TLTKTYHDTVSI
+1355 TLTKTYHDAVSI

-1394 GGSSSRGGGG
+1394 GGSSRGGGG

-1435 DIGKLLYALNIYYG
+1435 DAGCPTTPIRGSQRQDDGGRIAATVEEALASLTTEMRRTSDTATDRVEQRTSLSMYRQVRTSFKRASAHRASIMR
-1449 S
+1449 SVQRALSIQHREP

>member
-15 TTSFPVPAQ
+15 TTSFPGPAQ

-30 RPEQSTV
+30 RPDQAIV
-37 EEDYKSIGEKIT
+37 EEDYKSTGEKT
-49 SFDSSVVQHGTT
+49 TAFDSSIVQHGTA
-61 GGKTLVGVS
+61 GKTPTGVS

-350 AVKEKAQEQRLSASA
+350 AAKEKAQEQRLSASA
-365 DEEIDEMGGE
+365 DEEVGE
-375 SDGFIQSEREK
+375 VTETDGFIQSEREK
-386 QKEDRIGAAALNR
+386 EREDRIGAIALNR

-550 STAVAATGGST
+550 ST
-561 MHATSPTK
+561 
-569 AVSPPDPAISAT
+569 VSPPDSAISAT
-581 NVAASVPIAPSPP
+581 NAVVTSVSAPIATSTP

-599 GPLSPPPLTLATGQG
+599 GPLSPPPLSLAAGQG

-620 PGAAPTVKVTSYPA
+620 PGAAPAVKVTSYPA

-645 NPNLVPSGKIPPP
+645 NPNLVPSGKVPPP
-658 VPPRGTGASR
+658 VPPRGTGSSR
-668 TARSSEDHRAAST
+668 TGRSSEDHRGPAGA

-687 SVTSSRGDEA
+687 SATSSRG
-697 AIITR
+697 
-702 YRLHDSS
+702 
-709 CDLHRSLLSDH
+709 
-720 SCTSTSITTAKTVA
+720 
-734 STITAAT
+734 
-741 SIKTTSATSNALHA
+741 
-755 HTSTSNTCRVTDRD
+755 
-769 RIGGEAG
+769 
-776 RIRLMDSIQHWHT
+776 
-789 QELDED
+789 
-795 EEEFV
+795 
-800 SVVKIEDAYFIKT
+800 
-813 SLHPLRPDRGIR
+813 
-825 RSSHLKD
+825 
-832 FNETGNDNYEVSKKG
+832 
-847 TEKRGDTKTD
+847 
-857 HLAKFTYFL
+857 
-866 NPSSRADLM
+866 
-875 NYKMSRKD
+875 
-883 KKYSETYYERVKRK
+883 
-897 QKNLE
+897 
-902 ASITTVSHLRKPVE
+902 
-916 DARTHHI
+916 
-923 HTSYME
+923 
-929 AAEEWT
+929 
-935 NYNQKI
+935 
-941 LKFASIKKDSILLQK
+941 
-956 IREKS
+956 
-961 KRRKRIAPEP
+961 
-971 SMKKRT
+971 
-977 SKRETFNGNLAEI
+977 
-990 EKTDAKRE
+990 
-998 NEKLSLKM
+998 
-1006 SSLGNKSGYQ
+1006 
-1016 IQEKSNKNDTGFTS
+1016 
-1030 KRKESAIRCDET
+1030 
-1042 KQNCPSGRDN
+1042 
-1052 NYLDKKKNI
+1052 
-1061 SKNINDEQINN
+1061 
-1072 TGGFKGIFAN
+1072 
-1082 SYKAENMED
+1082 
-1091 RIVHEGISKFDRQ
+1091 
-1104 ANERFKK
+1104 
-1111 YKNESPKSDCKSCDG
+1111 
-1126 NSYFREEE
+1126 
-1134 SSFDIKKTNSKDV
+1134 
-1147 KQDKLL
+1147 
-1153 NTIKREEFI
+1153 
-1162 FSSFENDIRSRNS
+1162 
-1175 DVLKC
+1175 
-1180 SVFEKVKNFEKIKM
+1180 
-1194 DVRGKTKDARREVH
+1194 
-1208 LDNLNYGNEIDAIK
+1208 
-1222 RKFALPVNEIRLN
+1222 
-1235 QEEEKIVLKGR
+1235 
-1246 LINTDVKHKRQTFKS
+1246 
-1261 LSSSHC
+1261 
-1267 DNLSFNSEFGMLK
+1267 
-1280 PNVSFLH
+1280 
-1287 TYRKT
+1287 
-1292 RSFTCG
+1292 G

-1324 GGHLQQGSATP
+1324 GGHLQHGGASILASSLSSA
-1335 ILTSNL
+1335 
-1341 FSTHS
+1341 HS

-1394 GGSSSRGGGG
+1394 GGSSRGGGG

-1435 DIGKLLYALNIYYG
+1435 DIGCPTTPVKGSQRQDDGGRIAATVEEALASLTTEMRRTSQGGHHQLEQSTSFSFYRQIRMSLKRGSSHHVAIMRNMQKALNVRRRAP
-1449 S
+1449 

>member
-15 TTSFPVPAQ
+15 TSFAGPAL
-24 PTVDHL
+24 TTEDHL
-30 RPEQSTV
+30 RPEQSAD
-37 EEDYKSIGEKIT
+37 EDNKSTGDKVTALDNLVI
-49 SFDSSVVQHGTT
+49 QHGMA
-61 GGKTLVGVS
+61 GYKNPVGVS

-256 LIAMNN
+256 LVAMNN

-294 PTYKDLDFIEHH
+294 PTYKDLDFMEHH
-306 PEGIFLEADTYGALV
+306 PEGIFLEADTYNALV

-350 AVKEKAQEQRLSASA
+350 AAREKTEQKLSVSA
-365 DEEIDEMGGE
+365 EEEVGEVGGE
-375 SDGFIQSEREK
+375 NVGFIQAERER
-386 QKEDRIGAAALNR
+386 EREERTGASALNR

-430 VPSGGIPARNARGER
+430 VPSPGGIPARNARGER

-538 SRPLRPLEGDFD
+538 TRPLRPLDGDFD
-550 STAVAATGGST
+550 STAVPTTGTST

-569 AVSPPDPAISAT
+569 AVITSDVANSTMSTVMSSGSAPIAIST
-581 NVAASVPIAPSPP
+581 P
-594 VNLAA
+594 VNFAS
-599 GPLSPPPLTLATGQG
+599 GPVSPPPLSL
-614 PHHEHP
+614 
-620 PGAAPTVKVTSYPA
+620 AAPPHQEQPVTSSSTKVTSYPA
-634 VLKGRSAASPP
+634 VLKGRTAASPP

-658 VPPRGTGASR
+658 VPPRGTGQSR
-668 TARSSEDHRAAST
+668 TSRSSEEHRGTGTATSAS
-681 AASTTS
+681 SI
-687 SVTSSRGDEA
+687 TSSRG
-697 AIITR
+697 
-702 YRLHDSS
+702 
-709 CDLHRSLLSDH
+709 
-720 SCTSTSITTAKTVA
+720 
-734 STITAAT
+734 
-741 SIKTTSATSNALHA
+741 
-755 HTSTSNTCRVTDRD
+755 
-769 RIGGEAG
+769 
-776 RIRLMDSIQHWHT
+776 
-789 QELDED
+789 
-795 EEEFV
+795 
-800 SVVKIEDAYFIKT
+800 
-813 SLHPLRPDRGIR
+813 
-825 RSSHLKD
+825 
-832 FNETGNDNYEVSKKG
+832 
-847 TEKRGDTKTD
+847 
-857 HLAKFTYFL
+857 
-866 NPSSRADLM
+866 
-875 NYKMSRKD
+875 
-883 KKYSETYYERVKRK
+883 
-897 QKNLE
+897 
-902 ASITTVSHLRKPVE
+902 
-916 DARTHHI
+916 
-923 HTSYME
+923 
-929 AAEEWT
+929 
-935 NYNQKI
+935 
-941 LKFASIKKDSILLQK
+941 
-956 IREKS
+956 
-961 KRRKRIAPEP
+961 
-971 SMKKRT
+971 
-977 SKRETFNGNLAEI
+977 
-990 EKTDAKRE
+990 
-998 NEKLSLKM
+998 
-1006 SSLGNKSGYQ
+1006 
-1016 IQEKSNKNDTGFTS
+1016 
-1030 KRKESAIRCDET
+1030 
-1042 KQNCPSGRDN
+1042 
-1052 NYLDKKKNI
+1052 
-1061 SKNINDEQINN
+1061 
-1072 TGGFKGIFAN
+1072 
-1082 SYKAENMED
+1082 
-1091 RIVHEGISKFDRQ
+1091 
-1104 ANERFKK
+1104 
-1111 YKNESPKSDCKSCDG
+1111 
-1126 NSYFREEE
+1126 
-1134 SSFDIKKTNSKDV
+1134 
-1147 KQDKLL
+1147 
-1153 NTIKREEFI
+1153 
-1162 FSSFENDIRSRNS
+1162 
-1175 DVLKC
+1175 
-1180 SVFEKVKNFEKIKM
+1180 
-1194 DVRGKTKDARREVH
+1194 
-1208 LDNLNYGNEIDAIK
+1208 
-1222 RKFALPVNEIRLN
+1222 
-1235 QEEEKIVLKGR
+1235 
-1246 LINTDVKHKRQTFKS
+1246 
-1261 LSSSHC
+1261 
-1267 DNLSFNSEFGMLK
+1267 
-1280 PNVSFLH
+1280 
-1287 TYRKT
+1287 
-1292 RSFTCG
+1292 G

-1324 GGHLQQGSATP
+1324 GGQLQQGAPTT
-1335 ILTSNL
+1335 ILTSSL
-1341 FSTHS
+1341 SSAQS

-1355 TLTKTYHDTVSI
+1355 TLTKTYHDAVSI

-1394 GGSSSRGGGG
+1394 GGSSRGGGG

-1435 DIGKLLYALNIYYG
+1435 DAGCPTTPIRGSQRQDDGGRIAATVEEALASLTTEMRRTNENAKDLVEQRTSLSMYRQVRTSFKRASTNHVSIIRSMQRVLNIQRQEP
-1449 S
+1449 